1 MADNATENS
10 NTSGADNDAPAAATK
25 EEESPRPVRR
35 SGRNRQR
42 NQTLVASFTHSI
54 NTLPANEVQELS
66 DELHKALGNIVNGPN
81 DDYGFNSGAQDQGQ
95 VVREG
100 GAGIERRG
108 GDFVSA
114 SCVGRVQYQP
124 IDIAAAT
131 TLVPLNDA
139 SSERQIRRG
148 ESIPLDDNDTQ
159 TSARQIR
166 ANSQQLFASM
176 SIDIEKSI
184 ARRSSGDEYYAP
196 KSSSRR
202 NSRAGSELAANM
214 KLCAQQAL
222 AELGDVS
229 DDENDEDLL
238 IRGIVNGLEGVK
250 EDESFRIVDPE
261 CLAG

>member
-54 NTLPANEVQELS
+54 GTLPANEVQELS
-66 DELHKALGNIVNGPN
+66 DELYKALGSIANDPN
-81 DDYGFNSGAQDQGQ
+81 DDYGSNSGAQSE

-100 GAGIERRG
+100 GIERRG

-114 SCVGRVQYQP
+114 SCVGRVQHQP
-124 IDIAAAT
+124 IDTAAAT

-184 ARRSSGDEYYAP
+184 ARRSPGDEYYAP

-261 CLAG
+261 RLAG